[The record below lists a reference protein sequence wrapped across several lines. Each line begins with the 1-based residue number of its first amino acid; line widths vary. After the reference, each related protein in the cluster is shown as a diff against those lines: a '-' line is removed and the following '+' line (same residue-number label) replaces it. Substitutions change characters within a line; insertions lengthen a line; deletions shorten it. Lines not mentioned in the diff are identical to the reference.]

1 MIVRSN
7 RLSGFSAIELLI
19 TLFIAAAFL
28 ATGYQLY
35 SVVLKSGVTSRSRAL
50 ASNIAYDALRRYSA
64 QATNPCTALTPT
76 PLPTI
81 PANSGITNAAIT
93 VTFSC
98 PYGTTSPTSKLQVTV
113 TYGSSGGE
121 VDHALLVTN

>member
-1 MIVRSN
+1 MIKRHVTQ
-7 RLSGFSAIELLI
+7 SGFSAIELLI

-35 SVVLKSGVTSRSRAL
+35 SVVIKSGVTARSRSL
-50 ASNIAYDALRRYSA
+50 ASNLAYSNLRQYA
-64 QATNPCTALTPT
+64 AEATNPCTVVTPT
-76 PLPTI
+76 PTPTI
-81 PANSGITNAAIT
+81 PTSYGLTNAAIT

-98 PYGTTSPTSKLQVTV
+98 PYGATSPTSKLQVTV
-113 TYGSSGGE
+113 TYGTGGE